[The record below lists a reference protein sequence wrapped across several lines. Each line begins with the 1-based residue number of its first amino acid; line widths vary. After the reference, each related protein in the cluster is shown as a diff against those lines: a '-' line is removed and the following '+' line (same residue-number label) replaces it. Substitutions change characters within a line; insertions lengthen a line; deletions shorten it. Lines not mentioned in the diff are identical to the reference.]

1 MGFAVL
7 LSNKSKLMIIG
18 KHRRKKCSS
27 PCDEPEGY
35 SKVLASSLEEL
46 RKLMVMDRAGH
57 PLMAEEAGEWRL
69 KVTERSGVDE
79 GMKEKGE
86 MKGKGERYGGRPG
99 GDQ

>member
-18 KHRRKKCSS
+18 KHRRKKCLS

>member
-1 MGFAVL
+1 ML

-18 KHRRKKCSS
+18 KHRRKKCLS

-79 GMKEKGE
+79 GKGRDE
-86 MKGKGERYGGRPG
+86 RERGEVRRSSGG
-99 GDQ
+99 